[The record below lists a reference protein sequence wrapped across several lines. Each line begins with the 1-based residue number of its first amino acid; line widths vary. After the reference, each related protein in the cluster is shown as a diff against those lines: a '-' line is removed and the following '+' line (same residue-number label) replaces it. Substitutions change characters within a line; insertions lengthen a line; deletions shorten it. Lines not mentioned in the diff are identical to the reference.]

1 MSALLSIAD
10 INKLTFD
17 CRFVPIAETTRIAY
31 TMPPPAPETAGR
43 SSEILLRY
51 PDAR

>member
-17 CRFVPIAETTRIAY
+17 CRFVPQADKPVHTCEMKKRQQECISFVFS
-31 TMPPPAPETAGR
+31 
-43 SSEILLRY
+43 SSEQ
-51 PDAR
+51 DG